1 MTRYLWNLYP
11 TLYQLSY
18 YIIIK
23 QNNFNCWHLIHPL
36 LLKSLLYFL
45 GELPY
50 LLYEKKMFIST
61 GNRTKPPIKL
71 NRLLCRLSYFGII
84 NSYRNTVFISD
95 IGDHIYFSYM
105 TIYTNTAYTTYQMCG
120 LGVIRTAVIFL
131 ANLTA
136 R

>member
-1 MTRYLWNLYP
+1 MKFENNPLENCFSAYAKRKNLFRLG
-11 TLYQLSY
+11 TK
-18 YIIIK
+18 IWK
-23 QNNFNCWHLIHPL
+23 QN
-36 LLKSLLYFL
+36 FL
-45 GELPY
+45 G
-50 LLYEKKMFIST
+50 
-61 GNRTKPPIKL
+61 GNRTKPPVKL

-84 NSYRNTVFISD
+84 NSYRNTVFISA
-95 IGDHIYFSYM
+95 IGDYIYFSYM